1 MHQSIR
7 LRPAAEDRLLG
18 GGNILNF
25 LAQVKALLA
34 KFDVEISRLPEI
46 LSLVSTVTSANY
58 HTVEGA
64 RVGLSAVVDI
74 ADILVLEDQMVKD
87 LNELLSENG
96 PLSLA
101 VWLLNTLTGYKA
113 PEGDADVLPIVSF
126 DDLTPEALTRWL
138 PLILQLLEVLRL
150 FGVKV

>member
-1 MHQSIR
+1 
-7 LRPAAEDRLLG
+7 
-18 GGNILNF
+18 
-25 LAQVKALLA
+25 
-34 KFDVEISRLPEI
+34 
-46 LSLVSTVTSANY
+46 VSTVTSANY